1 MAAHRIRSADVDL
14 SLERIE
20 EAARSISPVFLGTP
34 QYLDEQL
41 GAALGRPVVVK
52 VETANPLR
60 SFKGRGTDFAV
71 RALDSGVHAVTASSG
86 NFGQGVAHAGRA
98 RGLPVTV
105 FTPAGINPSKLD
117 RMRSLGATVIER
129 GADTGDA
136 KQAARAFVAE
146 RSDRVFVE
154 DGSDPRIAEG
164 AGSIAVELL
173 ADFRPDTIV
182 VPLGDGALITGI
194 ARWAKEIAPD
204 TRIVGVCATGAP
216 SLLHSFQQGRAV
228 PTERIDTIAE
238 GIAIKAPV
246 PESVSRVLALVD
258 DIVLVDDAELI
269 DAMRLALSVLGL
281 VLEPAGAAGLAA
293 IRRYD
298 IPGDLL
304 ATVLTGSNVRAD
316 LLPTLIGETR

>member
-1 MAAHRIRSADVDL
+1 MVAHRIRSADVTL
-14 SLERIE
+14 SVERIE
-20 EAARSISPVFLGTP
+20 QAAHSIDPVFLGTP

-41 GAALGRPVVVK
+41 RAELGRPVVVK

-60 SFKGRGTDFAV
+60 SFKGRGTDFAIG
-71 RALDSGVHAVTASSG
+71 ALDPGVHAVTASSG
-86 NFGQGVAHAGRA
+86 NFGQGVAYAGRS
-98 RGLPVTV
+98 RGIPVTV
-105 FTPAGINPSKLD
+105 FTPEGINPSKLD
-117 RMRSLGATVIER
+117 RMRSLGATVIES
-129 GADTGDA
+129 GADTADA
-136 KQAARAFVAE
+136 KQAARGFVSE

-154 DGSDPRIAEG
+154 DGSDLRIAEG
-164 AGSIAVELL
+164 AGTIAVELL
-173 ADFRPDTIV
+173 GSVRPDTIV

-194 ARWAKEIAPD
+194 ARWVKEIAPA
-204 TRIVGVCATGAP
+204 TRVVGVCATGAP
-216 SLLHSFQQGRAV
+216 SMLHSFQQGRAV
-228 PTERIDTIAE
+228 STERIDTIAE

-293 IRRYD
+293 IRRHD
-298 IPGDLL
+298 LPGDLL

-316 LLPTLIGETR
+316 LLATLTA